1 MACAPAAQAIFRE
14 VLEGLYSNM
23 EYLPGGLTLQIPP
36 EAFPLSTDSLVL
48 AHFARLPKNAKVLDL
63 GAGCGTL
70 GLLLCA
76 KSTGCHVTGVEI
88 DPAAHAA
95 ALDNIARNDLRG
107 RMESIC
113 ADLRQFVPEH
123 GAYQVCVSN
132 PPYFSGGFASTTHP
146 VARQD
151 DACPPEI
158 LFAAAGRALKFGG
171 DFFLVHKPEKL
182 AQLIACA
189 APHGLEAKRLRL
201 VRHRP
206 EGAVSLIL
214 LHFKKGGKPGLSW
227 DEQCLYTSE
236 GEQTPYFKEV
246 YHI

>member
-1 MACAPAAQAIFRE
+1 
-14 VLEGLYSNM
+14 M

-63 GAGCGTL
+63 GSGCGTL

-76 KSTGCHVTGVEI
+76 NSPGCCVTGVEI
-88 DPAAHAA
+88 DPGAHGA
-95 ALDNIARNDLRG
+95 ALENIARNGLEA

-113 ADLRQFVPEH
+113 ADLRSFVPDH
-123 GAYQVCVSN
+123 GAYSVCVSN

-151 DACPPEI
+151 DRCPPEI

-182 AQLIACA
+182 AQLI
-189 APHGLEAKRLRL
+189 
-201 VRHRP
+201 
-206 EGAVSLIL
+206 
-214 LHFKKGGKPGLSW
+214 
-227 DEQCLYTSE
+227 T
-236 GEQTPYFKEV
+236 
-246 YHI
+246 

>member
-1 MACAPAAQAIFRE
+1 
-14 VLEGLYSNM
+14 M
-23 EYLPGGLTLQIPP
+23 EYLPGGLTLHIPP
-36 EAFPLSTDSLVL
+36 EAFPLSTDSAVL
-48 AHFARLPKNAKVLDL
+48 AHFVRLPKNAKVLDL

-70 GLLLCA
+70 GLMLCA
-76 KSTGCHVTGVEI
+76 KDDRCAVTGVEI

-95 ALDNIARNDLRG
+95 AEENIIRNNLQS
-107 RMESIC
+107 RMNSLC

-132 PPYFSGGFASTTHP
+132 PPYFSGGFSSTTHP

-151 DACPPEI
+151 DTCPPEV
-158 LFAAAGRALKFGG
+158 LFAAAGRALKYGG

-182 AQLIACA
+182 AQLITCA
-189 APHGLEAKRLRL
+189 APNGLEAKRLRL

-206 EGAVSLIL
+206 EGPVALIL
-214 LHFKKGGKPGLSW
+214 LHFKKGGKPGLVW

-236 GEQTPYFKEV
+236 GAQTPYFKEV

>member
-1 MACAPAAQAIFRE
+1 
-14 VLEGLYSNM
+14 M
-23 EYLPGGLTLQIPP
+23 EYLPGGLTLHIPP
-36 EAFPLSTDSLVL
+36 EAFPLSTDSAVL
-48 AHFARLPKNAKVLDL
+48 AHFVRLPKNAKVLDL

-70 GLLLCA
+70 GLMLCA
-76 KSTGCHVTGVEI
+76 KNDRCTVTGVEI

-95 ALDNIARNDLRG
+95 AEENIIRNNLQS
-107 RMESIC
+107 RMNSLC

-132 PPYFSGGFASTTHP
+132 PPSFSGGFSSTTHP

-151 DACPPEI
+151 DTCPPEV
-158 LFAAAGRALKFGG
+158 LFAAAGRALKYGG

-182 AQLIACA
+182 AQLITCA
-189 APHGLEAKRLRL
+189 APNGLEAKRLRL

-206 EGAVSLIL
+206 EGPVALIL
-214 LHFKKGGKPGLSW
+214 LHFKKGGKPGLVW
-227 DEQCLYTSE
+227 DEQSLYTSE
-236 GEQTPYFKEV
+236 GEQTPFFKEV

>member
-1 MACAPAAQAIFRE
+1 MTFR
-14 VLEGLYSNM
+14 
-23 EYLPGGLTLQIPP
+23 
-36 EAFPLSTDSLVL
+36 
-48 AHFARLPKNAKVLDL
+48 KN
-63 GAGCGTL
+63 TTNFYQSEFIYI
-70 GLLLCA
+70 
-76 KSTGCHVTGVEI
+76 STGHVTGVEI
-88 DPAAHAA
+88 DPAAHTA
-95 ALDNIARNDLRG
+95 ALDNITRNGLEA

-132 PPYFSGGFASTTHP
+132 PPYFSGGFTSTTHP

-189 APHGLEAKRLRL
+189 APHHLEAKRLRL
-201 VRHRP
+201 LRHRP

-246 YHI
+246 YHID